1 MNTILKAQEVI
12 TRTGNYFVELQKEY
26 EEKNKNET
34 NIYKFIENNKALE
47 IINKAIQFC
56 FNFQQELDIR
66 NEPTQYYADKN
77 PDTPKPVNPAK
88 ENIDETNN

>member
-1 MNTILKAQEVI
+1 MNNILKAQEVI
-12 TRTGNYFVELQKEY
+12 TRTGNYFVSLQKEY

-66 NEPTQYYADKN
+66 NEPTQYYADGDQ
-77 PDTPKPVNPAK
+77 DTPKHIKPAE
-88 ENIDETNN
+88 ENIDETSN